1 MSDSYYKVTLHD
13 RTNSEINPSAM
24 GQNHALAL
32 FQLHRICLTTNTF
45 NTPEVQPMLLN
56 EPCSQCRST
65 EGASGSNFGKNTI
78 RQIVTGLAGNL
89 V

>member
-1 MSDSYYKVTLHD
+1 MYFCVFDSYYKVTLHD
-13 RTNSEINPSAM
+13 RTYSEINPSAM

-32 FQLHRICLTTNTF
+32 FQLHRICLTTNTL

-56 EPCSQCRST
+56 EPGINC
-65 EGASGSNFGKNTI
+65 GKNTV
-78 RQIVTGLAGNL
+78 RQIVTGLTGNL